1 MASLKSALKG
11 VIPESLRSRVRQSGF
26 WRRRYNRQH
35 AEDLARSSKRLDIC
49 AAQMAHLLHLAHPKG
64 FETPPLAGKTCLEI
78 GCGWILTHALVCH
91 LLGAKKVIAT
101 DIESMAGP
109 QYLPLAIENAVQYL
123 VRDVL
128 SPFEEHSA
136 IRRRLEHLRHLPSH
150 DLESLEQLGI
160 EYVAPIDW
168 AKERLGRPVD
178 FIYSLS
184 VLEHVP
190 VDDLPA
196 LLHHLGSDLSPG
208 GQMIHA
214 IHLED
219 HRDIQNHPFP
229 FLALP
234 DAEFGRQEQ
243 TDHGNRLRRSA
254 WRRLFDREPTLES
267 RFLYEFARTDKPL
280 PVEIDAS
287 VEHEGEEDLRISHLG
302 VLSVRTSEESKP
314 SGEDTK

>member
-11 VIPESLRSRVRQSGF
+11 VIPESLRSRVRQSEV
-26 WRRRYNRQH
+26 WRRRYNRKH

-49 AAQMAHLLHLAHPKG
+49 AAQMAHLLHLAHPNG
-64 FETPPLAGKTCLEI
+64 AEAPPLAGKICLEI

-91 LLGAKKVIAT
+91 LLGAEKVIAT

-109 QYLPLAIENAVQYL
+109 DYLPLAIENAVLYL

-128 SPFEEHSA
+128 SPFEDHPA
-136 IRRRLEHLRHLPSH
+136 IRQRLERLQRLPSY
-150 DLESLEQLGI
+150 DFESLEQLGI

-168 AKERLGRPVD
+168 ARKRLGRPVD

-190 VDDLPA
+190 VDDVPA
-196 LLHHLGSDLSPG
+196 LLHHLGSDLRPG
-208 GQMIHA
+208 GSMIHA

-234 DAEFGRQEQ
+234 GAEFGRQQQ

-254 WRRLFDREPTLES
+254 WRRLFDQEPTLES
-267 RFLYEFARTDKPL
+267 RFLYEFSRTDKPL
-280 PVEIDAS
+280 PTEIDAS
-287 VEHEGEEDLRISHLG
+287 VEHEGEADLRISHLG
-302 VLSVRTSEESKP
+302 VLSIRKGGEP
-314 SGEDTK
+314 SATGETAR